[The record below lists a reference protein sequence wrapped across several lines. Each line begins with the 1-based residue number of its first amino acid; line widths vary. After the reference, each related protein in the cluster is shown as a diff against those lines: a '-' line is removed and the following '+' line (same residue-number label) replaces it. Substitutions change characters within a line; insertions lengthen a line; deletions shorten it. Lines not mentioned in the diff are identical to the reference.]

1 MRRHVHLP
9 ILSPAITVA
18 VRMRPLN
25 QHERVKGSVN
35 CTQVDVSGS
44 EVRLSLGGSAS
55 GETSFAFD
63 HVYDGETT
71 QHAIYEVYRVLM
83 MKPVMLSFRDND

>member
-55 GETSFAFD
+55 GQTSFAFD

-71 QHAIYEVYRVLM
+71 QHAIYEVYRVPM
-83 MKPVMLSFRDND
+83 MKSA